1 MVYDLIIIGG
11 GPAGITAGI
20 YASRQRLK
28 TLLITKEFG
37 GQVARKAVAIE
48 NYPGFEEISG
58 LDLIKKFEKHLRRF
72 TPHQKFG
79 GGQGIDIER
88 DEVIKVK
95 KIKSKFLV
103 ITASKNKFESMA
115 VIVASG
121 ADPRPLEI
129 PGEKEFLGKGVSYCA
144 VCLPPGEE
152 VVANDSLKKI
162 DDIGISQKVLTIDGN
177 FRDINQIAAYDYEGE
192 LIKIKTRFF
201 TEPVKLTSNHLV
213 LTGRIKRPPHRRV
226 QITSNLK
233 WKKAKELRPGDILI
247 YPIISK
253 TKDIKKIRFSEILGR
268 ETIAGLVKNIQET
281 HTSLRLKDEI
291 PVNKKFLRL
300 AGYYLA
306 EGSVGRCEVYF
317 DFYYQEREYIEDVK
331 KLIKNIFSLK
341 VNEKRKGG
349 VVRLRISSKLVRDL
363 FLTLFGKGAPNK
375 KIPHWMLF
383 LPKEK
388 QKKLIK
394 AIYRGDG
401 CIREKDFTI
410 VTTSR
415 NLAYQLRD
423 ILLRFKI
430 IPGIDKRE
438 KEKLNKTPGDI
449 GGRKIRFNTDKYH
462 IRVGGPS
469 LEKMSEILGVRHPKL
484 DKRTR
489 TCRHAWIK
497 GNYLY
502 LPIREINRER
512 YKGRVYNLVTEKNNT
527 YVAKNFIVHNCD
539 GPLFSDKKVAVIG
552 GGNSGFETALF
563 LSKIAK
569 KIFILEYGEK
579 VKADLENQER
589 VKETGKVKIITNA
602 AIKEI
607 RGNDFVNSIIYQ
619 NRKTGENIILAV
631 EGVFVEIGNQPAT
644 SFVKDLVDFN
654 ERDEIKVGFETYQTK
669 TPGLFAVGDCNVGY
683 YKQIITACGEGAK
696 AALAAYDY
704 LEKLKIKNEKFKN

>member
-129 PGEKEFLGKGVSYCA
+129 PGEKEFLGRGVSYC
-144 VCLPPGEE
+144 
-152 VVANDSLKKI
+152 
-162 DDIGISQKVLTIDGN
+162 
-177 FRDINQIAAYDYEGE
+177 
-192 LIKIKTRFF
+192 
-201 TEPVKLTSNHLV
+201 
-213 LTGRIKRPPHRRV
+213 
-226 QITSNLK
+226 
-233 WKKAKELRPGDILI
+233 
-247 YPIISK
+247 
-253 TKDIKKIRFSEILGR
+253 
-268 ETIAGLVKNIQET
+268 
-281 HTSLRLKDEI
+281 
-291 PVNKKFLRL
+291 
-300 AGYYLA
+300 
-306 EGSVGRCEVYF
+306 
-317 DFYYQEREYIEDVK
+317 
-331 KLIKNIFSLK
+331 
-341 VNEKRKGG
+341 
-349 VVRLRISSKLVRDL
+349 
-363 FLTLFGKGAPNK
+363 
-375 KIPHWMLF
+375 
-383 LPKEK
+383 
-388 QKKLIK
+388 
-394 AIYRGDG
+394 
-401 CIREKDFTI
+401 
-410 VTTSR
+410 VT
-415 NLAYQLRD
+415 
-423 ILLRFKI
+423 
-430 IPGIDKRE
+430 
-438 KEKLNKTPGDI
+438 
-449 GGRKIRFNTDKYH
+449 
-462 IRVGGPS
+462 
-469 LEKMSEILGVRHPKL
+469 
-484 DKRTR
+484 
-489 TCRHAWIK
+489 
-497 GNYLY
+497 
-502 LPIREINRER
+502 
-512 YKGRVYNLVTEKNNT
+512 
-527 YVAKNFIVHNCD
+527 CD
-539 GPLFSDKKVAVIG
+539 GPLFEDKTVAVVG

-631 EGVFVEIGNQPAT
+631 EGVFVEIGNQPTT